1 MGGLSVQARLVP
13 GARGWRWLSE
23 GWRLFRTGPVMW
35 LMLVLAYW
43 MLMTFVSVIPF
54 VGVVAAVVLV
64 PGFSMAFM
72 AAARNSERGEP
83 VTLSLLFAGLRDNP
97 RPQLALGAVYFV
109 LMILVLASSALA
121 DGGDLARWMVTGAR
135 PTVDVLQSDSFLFAL
150 ALAATAY
157 LPVMMLMWFSPVLV
171 AWHAMPVPKALF
183 YSLFACLMNW
193 RPFTTY
199 GIASALALIVLPLV
213 VLFVLIVV
221 SGGTARP
228 ALMGLLFPLVF
239 SLMPV
244 MFASFYACYRDV
256 FAPAPASAEPPVTPL

>member
-1 MGGLSVQARLVP
+1 MQAKLVP

-23 GWRLFRTGPVMW
+23 GWRLFRAAPVMW

-64 PGFSMAFM
+64 PGFSVAFM
-72 AAARNSERGEP
+72 AAARNCDRGEP
-83 VTLSLLFAGLRDNP
+83 VTLSLLFAGLRSDP
-97 RPQLALGAVYFV
+97 RPQLLLGAVYLV
-109 LMILVLASSALA
+109 LMVVVLASSALA
-121 DGGDLARWMVTGAR
+121 DGGALARWMVTGAR
-135 PTVDVLQSDSFLFAL
+135 PEIEVLQSDAFLLAL
-150 ALAATAY
+150 ALSVTAY
-157 LPVMMLMWFSPVLV
+157 LPVMMLMWFAPVLV

-199 GIASALALIVLPLV
+199 GVASALALIVVPLV
-213 VLFVLIVV
+213 VLFVLIVA
-221 SGGTARP
+221 SGGSARP
-228 ALMGLLFPLVF
+228 ALMALLFPLVF

-244 MFASFYACYRDV
+244 MFASFYASYRDV
-256 FAPAPASAEPPVTPL
+256 FAPDPSPGERSTEPPAAPL